1 VALTDYEQVVV
12 EDLPGKLRSYGDS
25 HVLNTTSG
33 LPAELIPM
41 DARLGAPGRP
51 QSATDQT
58 AILTGTFTPRNPS
71 A

>member
-1 VALTDYEQVVV
+1 MAENDRTQVTPIRLSTEQ
-12 EDLPGKLRSYGDS
+12 
-25 HVLNTTSG
+25 
-33 LPAELIPM
+33 AELIPM